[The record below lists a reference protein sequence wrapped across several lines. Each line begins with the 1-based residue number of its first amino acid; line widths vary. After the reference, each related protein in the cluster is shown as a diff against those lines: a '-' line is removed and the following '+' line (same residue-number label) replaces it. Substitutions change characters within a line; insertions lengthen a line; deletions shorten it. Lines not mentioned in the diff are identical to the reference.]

1 MKDHV
6 VTCQGTLSAN
16 SKPVYLLTSS
26 VTLKVGSVIDLPYK
40 VFQVNS
46 QHGVKQQKFVV
57 QVVQILNSRTSKIP
71 SLMQF
76 LRNLLFSAA
85 RCSFSFSGQHI
96 LAVLYQIA
104 DALSRFRWQKFRQ
117 LAPGA
122 QPTQHRFFPS
132 FYRN

>member
-6 VTCQGTLSAN
+6 AICQGTLSAN

-57 QVVQILNSRTSKIP
+57 PKPDLVTEILKPVFAAVSSFLLISLTTS
-71 SLMQF
+71 
-76 LRNLLFSAA
+76 
-85 RCSFSFSGQHI
+85 
-96 LAVLYQIA
+96 
-104 DALSRFRWQKFRQ
+104 
-117 LAPGA
+117 
-122 QPTQHRFFPS
+122 
-132 FYRN
+132 

>member
-46 QHGVKQQKFVV
+46 QHGVKQQKFVFPKPDLV
-57 QVVQILNSRTSKIP
+57 TEILKPVFTAVSSFLLISLTTS
-71 SLMQF
+71 
-76 LRNLLFSAA
+76 
-85 RCSFSFSGQHI
+85 
-96 LAVLYQIA
+96 
-104 DALSRFRWQKFRQ
+104 
-117 LAPGA
+117 
-122 QPTQHRFFPS
+122 
-132 FYRN
+132 

>member
-57 QVVQILNSRTSKIP
+57 PKPDLVTEILKPVFTAVSSFLLISLTTS
-71 SLMQF
+71 
-76 LRNLLFSAA
+76 
-85 RCSFSFSGQHI
+85 
-96 LAVLYQIA
+96 
-104 DALSRFRWQKFRQ
+104 
-117 LAPGA
+117 
-122 QPTQHRFFPS
+122 
-132 FYRN
+132 

>member
-6 VTCQGTLSAN
+6 ATCQGTLSAN

-57 QVVQILNSRTSKIP
+57 PKPDLVTEILKPVFTAVSSFLLISLTTS
-71 SLMQF
+71 
-76 LRNLLFSAA
+76 
-85 RCSFSFSGQHI
+85 
-96 LAVLYQIA
+96 
-104 DALSRFRWQKFRQ
+104 
-117 LAPGA
+117 
-122 QPTQHRFFPS
+122 
-132 FYRN
+132 

>member
-6 VTCQGTLSAN
+6 ATCQGTLSAN

-57 QVVQILNSRTSKIP
+57 PKPDLVTEILKPVFAAVSSFLLISLTTS
-71 SLMQF
+71 
-76 LRNLLFSAA
+76 
-85 RCSFSFSGQHI
+85 
-96 LAVLYQIA
+96 
-104 DALSRFRWQKFRQ
+104 
-117 LAPGA
+117 
-122 QPTQHRFFPS
+122 
-132 FYRN
+132 